1 MIPVV
6 VHMWMEFDSE
16 RSNFLF
22 YITRNKKKTWKT
34 LKFKTT
40 SDSLPYHTL
49 SAVCWTTQGETR
61 KTGSGRS
68 QHSDAHRQQSS
79 RGTACTA
86 ARIHRPSASPSQ
98 RSLHLRP
105 RTLSHGVTISQ
116 LEHKSKVILQTSL
129 SVFRKSPAFVTATMQ

>member
-6 VHMWMEFDSE
+6 VHMWMELDSE

-34 LKFKTT
+34 QKFKTT

-61 KTGSGRS
+61 KTGLWKI
-68 QHSDAHRQQSS
+68 
-79 RGTACTA
+79 TAFRRTSA
-86 ARIHRPSASPSQ
+86 AEFPGDGLHCSTDTQAFSKPFPASPYIYVQ
-98 RSLHLRP
+98 GHY
-105 RTLSHGVTISQ
+105 RT
-116 LEHKSKVILQTSL
+116 ELQYHSW
-129 SVFRKSPAFVTATMQ
+129 SINQK